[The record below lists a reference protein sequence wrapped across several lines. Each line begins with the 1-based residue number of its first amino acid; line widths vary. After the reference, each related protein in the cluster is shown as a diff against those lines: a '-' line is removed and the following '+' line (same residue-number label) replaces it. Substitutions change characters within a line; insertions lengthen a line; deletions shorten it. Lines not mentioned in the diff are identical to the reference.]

1 MDKKLAA
8 TLAGAVAAAALLAP
22 GIAAAQGQVN
32 IYNWNDYIGETTLQ
46 DFTAATGVATNYDVY
61 DNLEILEQKLMVGN
75 SGYDVTVPTAEPTMS
90 KLIQAGALQKLDK
103 SKIPNWK
110 NLDETLMRQVAERT
124 DPGNE
129 YGAIYAWGTIGLG
142 INPDKIRELAP
153 DAPLDSFDLIFDP
166 KWAEKLA
173 PCGITILD
181 SATDTIP
188 TVLNYLGLD
197 PNSEKP
203 EDLQRVEETLMA
215 IRPHVKNFVTGQ
227 TINDLAA
234 GDSCVALAYSGDVI
248 QAQARAEEV
257 GSNVSVEYVTP
268 KEGVQL
274 WFDMLTV
281 PAGAPNADAAHA
293 FINFVLDPKVMAG
306 ITDYVNYGN
315 AVPASLEMIDE
326 AVSSNPAVF
335 PPAAARERMFT
346 VQAVSPQA
354 DRLRTRSWTRVK
366 TGQ

>member
-8 TLAGAVAAAALLAP
+8 TLAGAVAAAALLAS
-22 GIAAAQGQVN
+22 GTAAAQGKVN

-46 DFTAATGVATNYDVY
+46 DFTAATGIATNYDVY

-90 KLIQAGALQKLDK
+90 KLIQAGALQKLDR
-103 SKIPNWK
+103 SRIPNWK
-110 NLDETLMRQVAERT
+110 NLDEDLMRQVAERS
-124 DPGNE
+124 DPGNA
-129 YGAIYAWGTIGLG
+129 YGVIYAWGTIGLG
-142 INPDKIRELAP
+142 INPDRIRELAP

-166 KWAEKLA
+166 QWAGKLA

-197 PNSEKP
+197 PNSESAD
-203 EDLQRVEETLMA
+203 DLKEVEQTLTA
-215 IRPHVKNFVTGQ
+215 IRPYVKNFVTGQ

-234 GDSCVALAYSGDVI
+234 GDTCVALAYSGDVI

-257 GSNVSVEYVTP
+257 GSDVTIEYVTP

-274 WFDMLTV
+274 WFDMLTI
-281 PAGAPNADAAHA
+281 PAGAPDPEAAHA
-293 FINFVLDPKVMAG
+293 FINFVLEPEVMAG
-306 ITDYVNYGN
+306 ITNYVNYGN
-315 AVPASLEMIDE
+315 AVPASLDLIDE
-326 AVSSNPAVF
+326 AVRTNPAVF

-354 DRLRTRSWTRVK
+354 DRLRTRAWTRIK